1 MSMTFFIPQDTT
13 ALALGSDSV
22 ALTMASELKERGVE
36 GGIIRNGSRGMFW
49 LEPLLE
55 VEIDGSRLGFG
66 PVKSSDMPSI
76 LDSLNSR
83 TKNTK
88 SLNHPLFLGEVNEI
102 DYLAR
107 QQRLTFNRAGVG
119 DPLCIE
125 NYQRLSGFVGLTHA
139 IKLKGQEIV
148 DQIKDSGLRGRG
160 GAAFPA
166 GIKWQTVLDTVGEQ
180 KYIVCNADEG
190 DSGTFADRLLME
202 ADPYQLIEGMA
213 IAGLA
218 VGANQGYIY
227 LRSEYPVAH
236 KILNQA
242 IESATEAGFLGE
254 NICSSGSDFFLEVRL
269 GAGASICG
277 EETSLLE
284 SLEGKSGMVRAKP
297 QFQAVKG

>member
-1 MSMTFFIPQDTT
+1 
-13 ALALGSDSV
+13 
-22 ALTMASELKERGVE
+22 
-36 GGIIRNGSRGMFW
+36 
-49 LEPLLE
+49 
-55 VEIDGSRLGFG
+55 
-66 PVKSSDMPSI
+66 MPSI

-88 SLNHPLFLGEVNEI
+88 SVNHPLFLGEVNEI

-242 IESATEAGFLGE
+242 IERATEAGFLGE

-269 GAGASICG
+269 GAGAYICG
-277 EETSLLE
+277 EESAMIE
-284 SLEGKSGMVRAKP
+284 SIEGKRGMPRLRPPYVAEVGLFGRPTLEHNCETLYWVRDVIQKGSEWFDSQGRNGRKGLRSFSVSGLSLIHI
-297 QFQAVKG
+297 